1 MRSYGSRPALL
12 VSGDDDAYSA
22 RSARELQKGAGTNR
36 ELLILPH
43 AGHGTEM
50 LRRDPELL
58 YALVDWFRRTL

>member
-1 MRSYGSRPALL
+1 LL
-12 VSGDDDAYSA
+12 VAGDDDPYAA

-36 ELLILPH
+36 ELLILSH

-50 LRRDPELL
+50 LRHDPGLV